1 MREVRNCCKNC
12 ELAKNYSKWT
22 AHICRGLNSIVLTD
36 VDNCECFRPHK
47 EDENERGYKSRNI
60 EEEKDRDGFK

>member
-36 VDNCECFRPHK
+36 IEDCEYFKPRK
-47 EDENERGYKSRNI
+47 EDKNERS
-60 EEEKDRDGFK
+60 